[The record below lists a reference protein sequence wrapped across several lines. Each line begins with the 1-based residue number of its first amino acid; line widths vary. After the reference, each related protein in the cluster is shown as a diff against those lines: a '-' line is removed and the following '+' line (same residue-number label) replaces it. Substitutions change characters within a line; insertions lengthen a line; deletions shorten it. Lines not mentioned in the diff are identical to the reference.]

1 MNDPSTCRPPEPFR
15 CDVRQQDGTTF
26 VRPVGELDLDTAD
39 ALRRVM
45 GEARGDGA
53 KVLVLDLRALEFMD
67 STGLR
72 LVLEHA
78 DESRRDGFSFAV
90 VPGPE
95 VVQRVFRLTGT
106 EALVRTVEGPD
117 QA

>member
-1 MNDPSTCRPPEPFR
+1 MNDRSAYRPPDPFR
-15 CDVRQQDGTTF
+15 CDVRQDGATTF

-39 ALRRVM
+39 ELRRVI
-45 GEARGDGA
+45 GEVRAEGA
-53 KVLVLDLRALEFMD
+53 TVVLDLRGLDFMD

-78 DESRRDGFSFAV
+78 DESRRDGFDFAV
-90 VPGPE
+90 VPGSD

-106 EALVRTVEGPD
+106 EAMVRIVDAPD
-117 QA
+117 LT